1 MIFAVGLF
9 SIFEAI
15 IPSYLSYG
23 NRMIYYIAKIVI
35 TTILIVLISEI
46 SKRSTL
52 VGSILASIPLM
63 SVLAMT
69 WLYVDTGDNA
79 KVIELSTS
87 IFWLVIPSLTLFISL
102 PLLIK
107 KGIGFY
113 PSMAMSMALTIIAY
127 YLMILILGKFGI
139 KL

>member
-1 MIFAVGLF
+1 
-9 SIFEAI
+9 
-15 IPSYLSYG
+15 
-23 NRMIYYIAKIVI
+23 MIYYIAKIVI

-69 WLYVDTGDNA
+69 WLYVDTGSNA

-113 PSMAMSMALTIIAY
+113 PSMAMSMTLTIIAY
-127 YLMILILGKFGI
+127 YLMILILEKFTI

>member
-1 MIFAVGLF
+1 
-9 SIFEAI
+9 
-15 IPSYLSYG
+15 
-23 NRMIYYIAKIVI
+23 MIYYIAKIVI
-35 TTILIVLISEI
+35 TTILIILISEI

-113 PSMAMSMALTIIAY
+113 PSMAMSMTLTIVAY

>member
-1 MIFAVGLF
+1 
-9 SIFEAI
+9 
-15 IPSYLSYG
+15 
-23 NRMIYYIAKIVI
+23 MIYYIAKIVI
-35 TTILIVLISEI
+35 TTALIVLISEI

-52 VGSILASIPLM
+52 VGSVLASIPLM

-79 KVIELSTS
+79 KVIQLSTS

-113 PSMAMSMALTIIAY
+113 PSMAMSMTFTIIAY
-127 YLMILILGKFGI
+127 YLIILILGKFGI

>member
-1 MIFAVGLF
+1 
-9 SIFEAI
+9 
-15 IPSYLSYG
+15 
-23 NRMIYYIAKIVI
+23 MIYYIAKIVI